1 MKRVKLYYKGQEI
14 GVYDNKKDAQ
24 GVVVTRMNEN
34 PDVSY
39 MRTLMAMVYATK
51 PTRNAVALISAI

>member
-34 PDVSY
+34 PDVSVFDFGIEQVEFHY
-39 MRTLMAMVYATK
+39 K
-51 PTRNAVALISAI
+51 GRNC